1 MAAGRPA
8 SAPDQERTSDFIHT
22 VPRSQRLAR
31 VRRTPLP
38 AHSLVLD
45 PEANPL
51 VPDLEGQAVAP
62 RPPEARPTARRSAV
76 GAVDAFRGCEC
87 GRHGDPRRQSRP
99 GRTHEKATA
108 TAPRR
113 SPRSAPCGAA
123 GSAPEAAGGPG
134 CPSPR
139 GRGRGLGPGSDFGE
153 RDKRG
158 HTQGS
163 EALGP
168 VPPPGPPAHPDT
180 DPPRVTPQSPASS
193 ASVKQPF
200 ETKENTVFIWINA
213 IFSCFR
219 ML

>member
-87 GRHGDPRRQSRP
+87 GRHGDPRCQSRP
-99 GRTHEKATA
+99 GPDSREGHRDGPSPEPAVRA
-108 TAPRR
+108 LWR
-113 SPRSAPCGAA
+113 SRLRP
-123 GSAPEAAGGPG
+123 GSRGGPRV
-134 CPSPR
+134 PKPAWARARPWPR
-139 GRGRGLGPGSDFGE
+139 LGH
-153 RDKRG
+153 RR
-158 HTQGS
+158 
-163 EALGP
+163 A
-168 VPPPGPPAHPDT
+168 
-180 DPPRVTPQSPASS
+180 
-193 ASVKQPF
+193 
-200 ETKENTVFIWINA
+200 
-213 IFSCFR
+213 
-219 ML
+219 